1 MPIIDPY
8 ETSYGKVINKSRLI
22 KEVQDYIIRSDERLS
37 YEYIVSEDTGF
48 AIITGWNK
56 EEQDLPVFD
65 HPLIIQD
72 VKKRNIVVVDVRK
85 FVKNHDVQPSAVN
98 EIVKDGAGY
107 EFTVLRGLLTVD
119 FLNHEYGNLRQIYN
133 GISMSYA
140 AVVATLLHGCMNFNP
155 QELVRVEIACA
166 YFANLLFID
175 QRDIPDMRNNI
186 VARVSNFKYSIPV
199 GKSLITSTLEDIPEI
214 NQDIY
219 GLITL
224 IKTVI
229 PEEKAELVNDALLVN
244 LLSNIWYGPGGNEP
258 LVIGLE
264 HMPTWIAIVYVSLAN
279 LMYKRAKLTSILT
292 KYNKSI
298 DSKEYIKEIEIYLK
312 EHK

>member
-1 MPIIDPY
+1 
-8 ETSYGKVINKSRLI
+8 
-22 KEVQDYIIRSDERLS
+22 
-37 YEYIVSEDTGF
+37 
-48 AIITGWNK
+48 
-56 EEQDLPVFD
+56 
-65 HPLIIQD
+65 
-72 VKKRNIVVVDVRK
+72 
-85 FVKNHDVQPSAVN
+85 
-98 EIVKDGAGY
+98 
-107 EFTVLRGLLTVD
+107 
-119 FLNHEYGNLRQIYN
+119 
-133 GISMSYA
+133 
-140 AVVATLLHGCMNFNP
+140 LHGCMNFNP

-298 DSKEYIKEIEIYLK
+298 DSKEYVKEIEIYLK